1 MRQLKKK
8 GVIDLVNTELLREKI
23 ARRNMTVSDVAAE
36 MNIDKATL
44 YRRIAAPE
52 SFTIGEALKISELL
66 ELHHSDSI
74 AIFFAQPV
82 A

>member
-1 MRQLKKK
+1 M
-8 GVIDLVNTELLREKI
+8 VNTTLLRKRI
-23 ARRNMTVSDVAAE
+23 DDRNMTISDVAAA

-52 SFTIGEALKISELL
+52 SFTIGEALKITEILDLPHSE
-66 ELHHSDSI
+66 SA
-74 AIFFAQPV
+74 AIFFSNTV

>member
-1 MRQLKKK
+1 M
-8 GVIDLVNTELLREKI
+8 VNTDLLREKI
-23 ARRNMTVSDVAAE
+23 NNRNMTISDVAAA

-66 ELHHSDSI
+66 ELPHADCI
-74 AIFFAQPV
+74 AIFFAQLV